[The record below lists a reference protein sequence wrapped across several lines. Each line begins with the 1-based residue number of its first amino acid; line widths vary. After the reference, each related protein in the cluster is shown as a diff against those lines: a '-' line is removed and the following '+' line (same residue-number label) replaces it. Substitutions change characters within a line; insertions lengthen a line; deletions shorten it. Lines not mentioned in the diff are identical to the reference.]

1 MLELKEVVK
10 QFEIST
16 DTVTLGEGIK
26 TPELSSLKKLGE
38 ELPVPV
44 VTNVSSDAS
53 SFRCVISKHDESK
66 DSDE

>member
-1 MLELKEVVK
+1 MLELEEVVK